1 MPTGIAAADS
11 APVLLA
17 VSSDPK
23 DPDVLELNL
32 TGWSV
37 RRAGT
42 CTDALA
48 MLKQSVCDVIL
59 CEKDLPD
66 GGWRDLLAGLGAL
79 REALP
84 VVVMSGTAD
93 ESMWAD
99 VLRDG
104 GFDLLAKPLE
114 NQEICRVIPS
124 ARMRSSQ
131 RQHLATHA

>member
-23 DPDVLELNL
+23 DLEVLELHL
-32 TGWSV
+32 RGWSV
-37 RRAGT
+37 RRAAS
-42 CTDALA
+42 CADALA
-48 MLKQSVCDVIL
+48 MLKQSACDVIL

-66 GGWRDLLAGLGAL
+66 GGWRDLLAGLGLL
-79 REALP
+79 RDALP
-84 VVVMSGTAD
+84 VVVMSRAAD

-114 NQEICRVIPS
+114 DPEICRVIPS
-124 ARMRSSQ
+124 ARMHGRPLHSVAAQ
-131 RQHLATHA
+131 

>member
-1 MPTGIAAADS
+1 MPLGIAAAES
-11 APVLLA
+11 APALLA
-17 VSSDPK
+17 VSPDPK
-23 DPDVLELNL
+23 DPDLLELNL
-32 TGWSV
+32 TGWNV
-37 RRAGT
+37 RRAGS

-48 MLKQSVCDVIL
+48 MLKQSACDVIL

-79 REALP
+79 RDALP
-84 VVVMSGTAD
+84 VVVMSGAAD

-114 NQEICRVIPS
+114 DQEVCRVIPN
-124 ARMRSSQ
+124 ARMHR
-131 RQHLATHA
+131 RPLHAVAAQ